1 MITNFL
7 LIFLLSFGLGGFLP
21 SLATTN
27 QLNLGVRLLGGY
39 ALLTCLLYV
48 GIVLLNLGVSI
59 SLYTLIVFGLIGS
72 FVIVRRALNQSS
84 PYEYL
89 LHPTLLLPIL
99 IIGVALVHGPIH
111 FAPYGDDTFIN
122 WLIHAKQVWLVDSF
136 YDERIHSSAKGYV
149 PGWHFLLS
157 FTSPLWGTFSDTRA
171 IAAPTI
177 LHVALIAATYDAISI
192 WAKAQNL
199 DKWMAWLFSTFVILL
214 LLTAESSWH
223 LVPTLI
229 LSEMPLFY
237 TVIGIFIIGSFFY
250 ADDALIYPISFVL
263 SLMLCAHY
271 LMKTQGLAALP
282 IACVIGFT
290 GYLFHTSFRRQN
302 ILKALSISIVILIP
316 TLVVIISW
324 KMIGPQSPKCI
335 DNAGGFLSKGIS
347 QLFGSSQSLVLLK
360 DLFDAVWAYVSTY
373 KLWLTV
379 GALIGV
385 GTALFNRKLRWLS
398 LALIAYIL
406 VYTFATYWA
415 YLSCP
420 NGFNSYLSSLQR
432 YIQLPIRLLHFI
444 GPLMLALN
452 CLKYSSYFIKDT
464 TQHSIKVLLCLT
476 VGILAAYQLMG
487 IKKSYETMQAPNQ
500 GRMEFYSNTIPVET
514 EILLKAAASRG
525 IRNPKVMLIHGF
537 HEFLPYL
544 MALHYG
550 LKNSRANIHDNEPLT
565 RWRLKSLQLNM
576 NDIGTPQGPNSFKN
590 PDVLWPLEN
599 TPLISSAIKKLT
611 NNLSCIE
618 SPAKYFLIR
627 SSHQFSPFDCVLK
640 HDIK

>member
-1 MITNFL
+1 
-7 LIFLLSFGLGGFLP
+7 
-21 SLATTN
+21 
-27 QLNLGVRLLGGY
+27 
-39 ALLTCLLYV
+39 
-48 GIVLLNLGVSI
+48 
-59 SLYTLIVFGLIGS
+59 
-72 FVIVRRALNQSS
+72 
-84 PYEYL
+84 
-89 LHPTLLLPIL
+89 
-99 IIGVALVHGPIH
+99 
-111 FAPYGDDTFIN
+111 
-122 WLIHAKQVWLVDSF
+122 
-136 YDERIHSSAKGYV
+136 
-149 PGWHFLLS
+149 
-157 FTSPLWGTFSDTRA
+157 
-171 IAAPTI
+171 
-177 LHVALIAATYDAISI
+177 
-192 WAKAQNL
+192 
-199 DKWMAWLFSTFVILL
+199 
-214 LLTAESSWH
+214 
-223 LVPTLI
+223 
-229 LSEMPLFY
+229 MPLFY

-406 VYTFATYWA
+406 VYTFAIYWA

-487 IKKSYETMQAPNQ
+487 MRTQKKKLS
-500 GRMEFYSNTIPVET
+500 SSV
-514 EILLKAAASRG
+514 
-525 IRNPKVMLIHGF
+525 
-537 HEFLPYL
+537 
-544 MALHYG
+544 
-550 LKNSRANIHDNEPLT
+550 KNSYR
-565 RWRLKSLQLNM
+565 
-576 NDIGTPQGPNSFKN
+576 
-590 PDVLWPLEN
+590 
-599 TPLISSAIKKLT
+599 
-611 NNLSCIE
+611 
-618 SPAKYFLIR
+618 
-627 SSHQFSPFDCVLK
+627 
-640 HDIK
+640 